1 MRGEPPETCNRE
13 EGEPAAAR
21 WGVDEISH
29 QPLTQW
35 ERGDVQEGLR
45 AEPWISPSI
54 VWDQDGGFGGH
65 FTGERVGTSERE
77 ATKDLCMLER
87 LGTFYTFL

>member
-1 MRGEPPETCNRE
+1 M
-13 EGEPAAAR
+13 
-21 WGVDEISH
+21 DEISH

-65 FTGERVGTSERE
+65 CTGGRVGTSERE
-77 ATKDLCMLER
+77 ATKDLCIVICKFRIFTL
-87 LGTFYTFL
+87 FLIVLFKSPVF